1 MKIRAVFSVALLAM
15 LLSGLPARAT
25 DPASEAFSKILN
37 GGGEAATVLPGSK
50 SPDGSLAVLFT
61 ARKKAVKSAAWPTLV
76 PGAVIG
82 QTDANDESLYV
93 TENWVVSLADKKKLG
108 LVTSKNPFYSAIYGD
123 FQLNEGLL
131 GNGFTALWGPDQE
144 GWHFGILDYDEREG
158 CCDIFLVN
166 SDGTSAKITSLKKA
180 LEAEVENFIKA
191 QLSFLKQRA
200 KTGINPDNY
209 AITFHPVE
217 VVDPASSTTVSDPLT
232 VRIGFTAEVPNAEKI
247 PAIEGSMTVQLTRN
261 EKGAASAKVLGVKPG
276 RVEAPAPAPDP
287 EPAAAGPKAEA
298 PTNKEFSAFR
308 KEWNAKAKA
317 GEWKKVTK
325 DLPAREKGRKAY
337 VCGWVEAN
345 VLQRLMHVDSMGEG
359 NESITLYYWRDG
371 QLTSVFQLRTGSE
384 TRISDVAE
392 ATETYNFVDEKLV
405 SWQRTGDSDTA
416 VDPSDPAFQDA
427 GKQLLKDSI
436 KFAEPI
442 YKAIGAD

>member
-1 MKIRAVFSVALLAM
+1 MKIRAVFSAALLAS
-15 LLSGLPARAT
+15 LLSCPPARAT
-25 DPASEAFSKILN
+25 DPASEAFSKILD

-50 SPDGSLAVLFT
+50 SPDGKLAVIFS

-93 TENWVVSLADKKKLG
+93 TENWVVSLTDKKKLG
-108 LVTSKNPFYSAIYGD
+108 LVRSKNPFYSAIYGD

-131 GNGFTALWGPDQE
+131 GNGFTALWGPEQE
-144 GWHFGILDYDEREG
+144 GWHFGILNYDEREG

-166 SDGTSAKITSLKKA
+166 NDGTSAKITSIKKA
-180 LEAEVENFIKA
+180 LEAEVEKFIKA
-191 QLSFLKQRA
+191 QISFLKLRA
-200 KTGINPDNY
+200 KAGINPDNY
-209 AITFHPVE
+209 AVTFHPIE
-217 VVDPASSTTVSDPLT
+217 VLDPASSTTVGDPLT
-232 VRIGFTAEVPNAEKI
+232 VRIGFTAEVPNAENI
-247 PAIEGSMTVQLTRN
+247 PAIEGSMTVQLTRDDQ
-261 EKGAASAKVLGVKPG
+261 GSASAKVLAVKPG
-276 RVEAPAPAPDP
+276 RVEPPAPAGDA
-287 EPAAAGPKAEA
+287 EPAAAPKAET
-298 PTNKEFSAFR
+298 PTTKDFSAFR
-308 KEWNAKAKA
+308 KDWNAKAKA

-325 DLPAREKGRKAY
+325 DLPAPGKGRKAY

-345 VLQRLMHVDSMGEG
+345 VLQRLMHVSSMGEG

-384 TRISDVAE
+384 TQISDVAE

-405 SWQRTGDSDTA
+405 SWQRTGDSDTT

-427 GKQLLKDSI
+427 GKQVLKDSI

-442 YKAIGAD
+442 YTAIGAD